1 MKRICLILI
10 FLLNLTP
17 YIMDEKFTLTCMNQ
31 AMAQRMGGEYV
42 CEDEYVCDYCG
53 GCHTIG
59 SIICNYLYCYDC
71 KTYYP
76 SGEECDCKKDIYFC
90 VTCENYLYSTGE
102 FFSHR
107 SRYPLHKIVSQFLYC
122 NDCSAIE
129 YLSEEWIKHENHN
142 YVIKNLGE

>member
-1 MKRICLILI
+1 MKKLFYLCFAILI
-10 FLLNLTP
+10 ACHSLSAQVMNWKNYANCNTIIRMLNTP
-17 YIMDEKFTLTCMNQ
+17 
-31 AMAQRMGGEYV
+31 
-42 CEDEYVCDYCG
+42 DYLWLATDG

>member
-1 MKRICLILI
+1 MKRI
-10 FLLNLTP
+10 FLLIAFFVGLIPNLQKMSLESAYYAVGQSMYNEGDICDT
-17 YIMDEKFTLTCMNQ
+17 
-31 AMAQRMGGEYV
+31 
-42 CEDEYVCDYCG
+42 DEYVCDYCG

-76 SGEECDCKKDIYFC
+76 SGEECDCRKDIYFC